1 MVLETL
7 FEFEALKKMRQHD
20 DSVLLLAC
28 QIEDESL
35 ASCLL
40 VDDVKEMGL
49 LLFQGKED
57 NTQSSDVRQE
67 GVNRSPC

>member
-1 MVLETL
+1 
-7 FEFEALKKMRQHD
+7 MRQHD
-20 DSVLLLAC
+20 DLVLLLAC
-28 QIEDESL
+28 QIEDKSL
-35 ASCLL
+35 ASRLL

-49 LLFQGKED
+49 LVFQGKED

>member
-1 MVLETL
+1 
-7 FEFEALKKMRQHD
+7 MRQHD
-20 DSVLLLAC
+20 DSALLLAC
-28 QIEDESL
+28 QTEDKSL

-49 LLFQGKED
+49 LVFQGKEG

-67 GVNRSPC
+67 GVNRSPY